1 MLKTS
6 GEAVNIAP
14 MPAAQATATQ
24 ADAKDITQRSLPC
37 ILKAASKR
45 TRHGEEHTSARRE
58 NREEGKREVER
69 QVVHEK
75 ANGTVGVT

>member
-24 ADAKDITQRSLPC
+24 ADA
-37 ILKAASKR
+37 R
-45 TRHGEEHTSARRE
+45 TFTSARRE
-58 NREEGKREVER
+58 NRDEGKREVER

>member
-14 MPAAQATATQ
+14 MPAAQA
-24 ADAKDITQRSLPC
+24 TQRSLPC

>member
-24 ADAKDITQRSLPC
+24 ADARTLP
-37 ILKAASKR
+37 S
-45 TRHGEEHTSARRE
+45 GEEHTSARRE